1 MKINLIFKIFIY
13 AVCCTMIFNPGRL
26 LAQAKTETD
35 AAVKRKILPDISLI
49 LDFGATYR
57 NMKNEKYE
65 SLEIP
70 EFTHSHGEEE
80 EGEHSHEGMNAKRG
94 FNFNYGELVMSAAVD
109 PYFDLFAAF
118 HLSEEGFEVEEGFI
132 NTRSLPGGVQMKAG
146 KFLSSFG
153 RANSQH
159 AHFWAF
165 NDRPIAY
172 KAFFGDEGLLEKGA
186 QIGWTLPTSF
196 YLFIGG
202 EILQGEN
209 EASFGYEGYS
219 NDSAEVKTS
228 KRPNVYTGF
237 AKTSFD
243 AGSLSVLFGAS
254 GAFGKARI
262 NHELEDD
269 SGHAVYGDAMVLG
282 GDIVMK
288 YFFDSYRYLSLEGEY
303 LYRSIEGDLYEAETG
318 GTTVSDIEKKQSGY
332 YAQLIARPFTV
343 WRMGIRY
350 ESLINNSVKAGGVKS
365 GAEKVLPK
373 YSAMLEY
380 NPTEFSRLR
389 LQYNYDRSLF
399 LEEKRKPVH
408 EVALTFNMSIG
419 AHGAHSF

>member
-1 MKINLIFKIFIY
+1 MKTNIIFKLFMC
-13 AVCCTMIFNPGRL
+13 ALFCTIILNPNIL
-26 LAQAKTETD
+26 TAQAKSETD
-35 AAVKRKILPDISLI
+35 LIAKRKIIPDISLI
-49 LDFGATYR
+49 LDFGAAYR
-57 NMKNEKYE
+57 NLSQEKFE

-70 EFTHSHGEEE
+70 EFTHSHGEDEE
-80 EGEHSHEGMNAKRG
+80 SGHSHEGMNAKRG

-165 NDRPIAY
+165 NDRPLVH

-228 KRPNVYTGF
+228 KIPNVYTGF

-243 AGSLSVLFGAS
+243 AGSLSVLLGAS

-269 SGHAVYGDAMVLG
+269 SGHAVYGDSMILG

-288 YFFDSYRYLSLEGEY
+288 YFLDSYRYISLEGEY
-303 LYRSIEGDLYEAETG
+303 LYRSIEGDYYDAETG
-318 GTTVSDIEKKQSGY
+318 STIKSDVEKKQSGY
-332 YAQLIARPFTV
+332 YAQLIVRPFMV
-343 WRMGIRY
+343 WRMGVRY
-350 ESLINNSVKAGGVKS
+350 ESLINNSVKTGGVKS
-365 GAEKVLPK
+365 DAEKILPK
-373 YSAMLEY
+373 YSAMVEY
-380 NPTEFSRLR
+380 NPTEFSRVR
-389 LQYNYDRSLF
+389 LQYNYDRSVF